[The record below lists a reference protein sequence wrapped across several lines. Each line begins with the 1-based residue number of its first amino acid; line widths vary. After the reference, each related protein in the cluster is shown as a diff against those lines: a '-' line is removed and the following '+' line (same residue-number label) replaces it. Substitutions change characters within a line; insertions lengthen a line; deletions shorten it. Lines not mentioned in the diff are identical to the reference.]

1 MVKCAEE
8 IFPKE
13 FRITLP
19 EGGMF
24 LWVDVPES
32 IDVMDFFDYAIK
44 EKVAFVPGNP
54 FFVEGEKVTGFRLN
68 FSNSTS
74 EEVVEGMNRLKRAME
89 KMLKK

>member
-1 MVKCAEE
+1 MVKCAKE
-8 IFPKE
+8 IFPVS
-13 FRITLP
+13 FTITLP

-24 LWVDVPES
+24 LWVDVPDN

-74 EEVVEGMNRLKRAME
+74 LEVIEGMDRLKRALD
-89 KMLKK
+89 KILGN